1 MHVWA
6 IYLPKYHWS
15 LCKFHY
21 EFKWLKLP
29 NLMMVMSLSRIVR
42 ALPVVEIFS
51 WSCRNKNWKHFDVD
65 VDIYFVILMKS
76 CGQWTDVY
84 WWLWFYVWKR
94 HKYTCKRVSF
104 GQMVT
109 FITAKCHDGCHVC
122 AELKRIQHI
131 FFSANFGKIRF
142 VLSTRNFL
150 QNDLSEL
157 DSNSITTFAYCFYD
171 VKIEVC
177 YVKVSTRP
185 NYQIFLLVFR
195 IEDTSWHTTL
205 SGSSPALAI
214 HAMRL
219 LFFLLQL
226 LNFGPANWI
235 FELQWNTHAHANAR
249 IQRRKHKSDLWDAT
263 TWRRSSVNHS
273 LEKKT
278 SNWNCV
284 SFEYI
289 STQRAID
296 TFIVHREALKVG
308 SNS

>member
-1 MHVWA
+1 M
-6 IYLPKYHWS
+6 
-15 LCKFHY
+15 
-21 EFKWLKLP
+21 
-29 NLMMVMSLSRIVR
+29 
-42 ALPVVEIFS
+42 
-51 WSCRNKNWKHFDVD
+51 
-65 VDIYFVILMKS
+65 
-76 CGQWTDVY
+76 
-84 WWLWFYVWKR
+84 
-94 HKYTCKRVSF
+94 
-104 GQMVT
+104 
-109 FITAKCHDGCHVC
+109 
-122 AELKRIQHI
+122 
-131 FFSANFGKIRF
+131 
-142 VLSTRNFL
+142 
-150 QNDLSEL
+150 
-157 DSNSITTFAYCFYD
+157 
-171 VKIEVC
+171 C

-205 SGSSPALAI
+205 SGSSSALAI

-296 TFIVHREALKVG
+296 TFIVHRVALKVG

>member
-84 WWLWFYVWKR
+84 WWLLWFYVWKR

-131 FFSANFGKIRF
+131 FFFRQFRKDSLRF
-142 VLSTRNFL
+142 VNEKFL
-150 QNDLSEL
+150 TKWSLWVRLKQYNNICIL
-157 DSNSITTFAYCFYD
+157 
-171 VKIEVC
+171 
-177 YVKVSTRP
+177 
-185 NYQIFLLVFR
+185 FL
-195 IEDTSWHTTL
+195 
-205 SGSSPALAI
+205 
-214 HAMRL
+214 
-219 LFFLLQL
+219 
-226 LNFGPANWI
+226 
-235 FELQWNTHAHANAR
+235 
-249 IQRRKHKSDLWDAT
+249 
-263 TWRRSSVNHS
+263 WRQDWSV
-273 LEKKT
+273 L
-278 SNWNCV
+278 
-284 SFEYI
+284 
-289 STQRAID
+289 R
-296 TFIVHREALKVG
+296 
-308 SNS
+308 